1 MGIVICLLDIV
12 YLIVRLC
19 TFGTIPKVCNV
30 LNFCDFDDPSGYQSD
45 MHLFWHSFAFD
56 MLFFERYRVFVF
68 GTAKDFWVW
77 EALFLKPP
85 SPQDPIFEF
94 GKLRSPSPQVL
105 KTRFPGL
112 GNFVR

>member
-1 MGIVICLLDIV
+1 MGMVICLLDIV

-30 LNFCDFDDPSGYQSD
+30 LNFCGFDDPSGYQSV
-45 MHLFWHSFAFD
+45 MHLCWHNFPFY
-56 MLFFERYRVFVF
+56 MLFVKDTESLFF

-85 SPQDPIFEF
+85 SPQDPTFES
-94 GKLRSPSPQVL
+94 GKLCSPSPQVF
-105 KTRFPGL
+105 KTRFH
-112 GNFVR
+112 F